1 MLFRK
6 LRETNKILIIFIALT
21 FVAAGL
27 FVGITSLTG
36 GKNSNT
42 MPGYDGLYADS
53 KLLTVNGET
62 VPAKDFFQV
71 LQNYYDHLH
80 LLPTEEVVDLQN
92 GIVYYL
98 IERTVMGQEAK
109 RRGIKATVTEE
120 EIQKIFDDY
129 LEANNIT
136 MAEFEKQLVA
146 VGDSLTKS
154 RARVKEGLLEQ
165 NLLAAVEN
173 SIRDE
178 VNITDE
184 EIIREYEKVRAG
196 EIFIE
201 FSNEDAESKEKLERA
216 RIRLVNG
223 EDFASVAADFTDD
236 YNEEMWGK
244 DLGLFTRDSELDPIL
259 IDYAF
264 KTPAGQVTEIFTTE
278 DGYHI
283 LKIEER
289 SYAEGEEYLE
299 AKEELAEELLA
310 LKQYNHFRDTLNNLS
325 YGADVEIHNPALA
338 GYFWYRRGEFAKSV
352 KNLGPIAKDIGD
364 NAVLLDILA
373 NAYFLTGDG
382 KKALEVFEDAI
393 KDSPTNWELRL
404 AYADFTGK
412 LGDYDTAEIHL
423 QAVIDGAYD
432 DYDEMVKLLPHI
444 KRLGSR
450 EQITQVT
457 NIVEEFEKEFETEVD
472 LE

>member
-1 MLFRK
+1 
-6 LRETNKILIIFIALT
+6 
-21 FVAAGL
+21 
-27 FVGITSLTG
+27 
-36 GKNSNT
+36 
-42 MPGYDGLYADS
+42 
-53 KLLTVNGET
+53 
-62 VPAKDFFQV
+62 
-71 LQNYYDHLH
+71 
-80 LLPTEEVVDLQN
+80 
-92 GIVYYL
+92 
-98 IERTVMGQEAK
+98 
-109 RRGIKATVTEE
+109 
-120 EIQKIFDDY
+120 
-129 LEANNIT
+129 
-136 MAEFEKQLVA
+136 
-146 VGDSLTKS
+146 
-154 RARVKEGLLEQ
+154 
-165 NLLAAVEN
+165 
-173 SIRDE
+173 
-178 VNITDE
+178 
-184 EIIREYEKVRAG
+184 
-196 EIFIE
+196 
-201 FSNEDAESKEKLERA
+201 
-216 RIRLVNG
+216 
-223 EDFASVAADFTDD
+223 
-236 YNEEMWGK
+236 
-244 DLGLFTRDSELDPIL
+244 
-259 IDYAF
+259 
-264 KTPAGQVTEIFTTE
+264 
-278 DGYHI
+278 
-283 LKIEER
+283 
-289 SYAEGEEYLE
+289 AEGEEYLE